1 MLSDPNSQGEI
12 GLNVLADN
20 EAFCTETRQWCAEVQ
35 SGETG
40 GISLHPLGTHL
51 DPSPVHN
58 LSLVSFH
65 FHLHLK
71 PYIYTIFVHPTQKRS
86 QFIIRESSCSLP
98 LPPIQFPQTANGI
111 THNREN
117 PSHHTIR
124 LSGLSSFSLHF
135 VEGLFTSIF
144 YANLENLEAC
154 EVSLNSLE
162 I

>member
-65 FHLHLK
+65 FHLISNHT
-71 PYIYTIFVHPTQKRS
+71 YIPSSYT
-86 QFIIRESSCSLP
+86 LP
-98 LPPIQFPQTANGI
+98 KSVP
-111 THNREN
+111 
-117 PSHHTIR
+117 
-124 LSGLSSFSLHF
+124 
-135 VEGLFTSIF
+135 
-144 YANLENLEAC
+144 
-154 EVSLNSLE
+154 NS
-162 I
+162 